1 MRQSAELQAALHAAV
16 APAVAP
22 VPVFDAP
29 PDGTEP
35 DLWVHLGE
43 GQVDDAPDSG
53 GSVSTHKVLVTV
65 GARPGGFAAAKGVA
79 ATVAQ
84 ALGGVGLAGLVSL
97 RAERMR
103 TRVVRGGRRV
113 VLTVRAVM
121 DHEEGQA

>member
-1 MRQSAELQAALHAAV
+1 MRRSAELQAALHAAV
-16 APAVAP
+16 APAVVP

-43 GQVDDAPDSG
+43 GQVDDLPDTS
-53 GSVSTHKVLVTV
+53 GSVSVHKVLVTV
-65 GARPGGFAAAKGVA
+65 GTRPGGFAAAKGVA
-79 ATVAQ
+79 ATVAD
-84 ALGGVGLAGLVSL
+84 ALGGVALAGLVSL
-97 RAERMR
+97 RTERMR

-113 VLTVRAVM
+113 VLTVRAVI

>member
-1 MRQSAELQAALHAAV
+1 MRRAAELQAALHATV

-43 GQVDDAPDSG
+43 GQSDEAPDTG
-53 GSVSTHKVLVTV
+53 GTVSTHRVLVTI

-79 ATVAQ
+79 ADVADAVGGI
-84 ALGGVGLAGLVSL
+84 ALPSLVSL

-103 TRVVRGGRRV
+103 TKVVRGGRRV

-121 DHEEGQA
+121 DHEEGLL